1 MSLLL
6 STQQENR
13 TGPFLRWLPL
23 LTSRRARIGIPL
35 GYLALI
41 AVAELLTTLGQLR
54 AGLVLHGV
62 LLVMLLVQASLTAGD
77 PSHRL
82 LLGLAL
88 APLIRMLSLSL
99 PLVRFP
105 QLYWYLIISI
115 PLFVAS
121 ALMVRV
127 LGYSRQQLGFTIS
140 RLPVQLLAALAGVTL
155 GVTEYYILK
164 PETLLENPNWLS
176 GAVAGLILLVC
187 TGFGEEFMFRGL
199 IQRASIQTLG
209 RFGLLYTA
217 LLFAVLH
224 IGYHSVADVVFVFS
238 VALLFGWI
246 AESTWSLLGVTL
258 AHGITNIV
266 LFLVMPALFG

>member
-1 MSLLL
+1 L
-6 STQQENR
+6 SVQQETR
-13 TGPFLRWLPL
+13 PRPLVRWLPL
-23 LTSRRARIGIPL
+23 LSGRRARIAIPL
-35 GYLALI
+35 GYLTLI
-41 AVAELLTTLGQLR
+41 AVAELLTAVGQLR
-54 AGLVLHGV
+54 AGLVLHGG
-62 LLVMLLVQASLTAGD
+62 LLVMLLVHASLTAGD

-127 LGYSRQQLGFTIS
+127 LGYSREQLGFTIR
-140 RLPVQLLAALAGVTL
+140 RLPLQLLVGLTGVTF
-155 GVTEYYILK
+155 GVVEYYILR
-164 PETLLENPNWLS
+164 PDTLLENPNWLS
-176 GAVAGLILLVC
+176 GAVAGLILMVC

-224 IGYHSVADVVFVFS
+224 IGYRSVPDMVFVFA
-238 VALLFGWI
+238 VALLFGWV
-246 AESTWSLLGVTL
+246 AEATWSLLGVTL

-266 LFLVMPALFG
+266 LFLVMPWLGR

>member
-1 MSLLL
+1 MSSRLFV
-6 STQQENR
+6 QQESR
-13 TGPFLRWLPL
+13 PSPLLRWLPL
-23 LTSRRARIGIPL
+23 LRDRRARIGIPL

-41 AVAELLTTLGQLR
+41 SLAEMLTTVGQLR

-62 LLVMLLVQASLTAGD
+62 LLVMLLVHASLTAGD

-82 LLGLAL
+82 LLALAL
-88 APLIRMLSLSL
+88 APLIRILSLAL
-99 PLVRFP
+99 PLARFP

-127 LGYSRQQLGFTIS
+127 LGYSRQQLGLTIS
-140 RLPVQLLAALAGVTL
+140 RLPVQLLAGLAGVTL
-155 GVTEYYILK
+155 GVVEYYILR
-164 PETLLENPNWLS
+164 PDSLLESPNWLS

-199 IQRASIQTLG
+199 IQRASVQTLG
-209 RFGLLYTA
+209 RFGILYTA

-224 IGYHSVADVVFVFS
+224 IGYRSVADVVFVFS

-266 LFLVMPALFG
+266 LFLVMPMLGR

>member
-1 MSLLL
+1 MSLLM
-6 STQQENR
+6 SMQQENR
-13 TGPFLRWLPL
+13 PRPLLRWLPL
-23 LTSRRARIGIPL
+23 LTNRRARIGIPL

-41 AVAELLTTLGQLR
+41 AVAEMLTTLGQLQ
-54 AGLVLHGV
+54 AGLVLHGA
-62 LLVMLLVQASLTAGD
+62 LLVTLLVHAALTAGD

-127 LGYSRQQLGFTIS
+127 LGYSRQQLGFTAS
-140 RLPVQLLAALAGVTL
+140 RLPLQLLAALTGVTF
-155 GVTEYYILK
+155 GVAEYYILR
-164 PETLLENPNWLS
+164 PGTLLENPNWLN

-224 IGYHSVADVVFVFS
+224 IGYRSVADVVFVFS

-266 LFLVMPALFG
+266 LFLVMPSLGR